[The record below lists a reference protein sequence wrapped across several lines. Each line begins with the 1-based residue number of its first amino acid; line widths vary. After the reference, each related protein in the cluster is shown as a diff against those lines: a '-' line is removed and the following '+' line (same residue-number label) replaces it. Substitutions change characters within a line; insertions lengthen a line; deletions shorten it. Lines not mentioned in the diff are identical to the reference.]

1 MGALSN
7 LWLGDKLGRRKT
19 IVIGGII
26 MIIGAILQA
35 TAFTYAHMIVAR
47 IVTGIGNGLNVGSHW
62 FVKCRRGADLSRSN
76 LDVNGTIIPRRMLP
90 SGEEGELHYD

>member
-1 MGALSN
+1 MLTTLLQEIGCLVGALSN

-35 TAFTYAHMIVAR
+35 TAFTYSHMIVAR
-47 IVTGIGNGLNVGSHW
+47 IVTGIGNGLNVGSQ
-62 FVKCRRGADLSRSN
+62 
-76 LDVNGTIIPRRMLP
+76 
-90 SGEEGELHYD
+90 